1 MNEEITLWPELKT
14 HKFDH
19 IVSDCTGICC
29 QSSFCLKKLVLRNDG
44 YCLVS
49 PQRFS
54 FFSIFQNKLKSFY
67 YTHKSFTTYY
77 YRLQSLVFS
86 MDLFSVKKNG
96 RSITEMKLKKYFRFQ
111 TLTTFSE
118 RRSFQNIILLNSL
131 TFFWLKI
138 AKCTQSFKRLN
149 SKSAGKRLAVKGN
162 RYVNFEPAN
171 NYSINDNG
179 IFNCFY
185 PHIIIYTLNNMLLN
199 G

>member
-1 MNEEITLWPELKT
+1 M
-14 HKFDH
+14 
-19 IVSDCTGICC
+19 
-29 QSSFCLKKLVLRNDG
+29 
-44 YCLVS
+44 
-49 PQRFS
+49 
-54 FFSIFQNKLKSFY
+54 
-67 YTHKSFTTYY
+67 
-77 YRLQSLVFS
+77 
-86 MDLFSVKKNG
+86 KKNG

-111 TLTTFSE
+111 TLTMFSE
-118 RRSFQNIILLNSL
+118 KAIISEHNSIKQFD
-131 TFFWLKI
+131 FFWLKI

>member
-1 MNEEITLWPELKT
+1 MMAIVLFHLSVSFFLSFKINWKVFITFINRLLILLSIAIACLLNGSIFGEEKWSINYWNEIK
-14 HKFDH
+14 KIFQISNFDN
-19 IVSDCTGICC
+19 
-29 QSSFCLKKLVLRNDG
+29 VLR
-44 YCLVS
+44 
-49 PQRFS
+49 
-54 FFSIFQNKLKSFY
+54 KA
-67 YTHKSFTTYY
+67 
-77 YRLQSLVFS
+77 
-86 MDLFSVKKNG
+86 
-96 RSITEMKLKKYFRFQ
+96 
-111 TLTTFSE
+111 
-118 RRSFQNIILLNSL
+118 IILEHNSIKQYD
-131 TFFWLKI
+131 FFWFKI